1 MRSVAAAGVLLAAL
15 LVLVA
20 AGGSP
25 ASEPGRGGRGSTQ
38 PVDPSEV
45 VPASLSRGAIVNWAM
60 ADREMQQAADRLSA
74 CRRTPRCL
82 QRELAAFTAHSQ
94 SALADARMLQVA
106 TGSCGQA
113 FASYGAEVTRYG
125 TVAEELAGAT
135 HPTPGLTHSL
145 ARIRG
150 SLMYAVELVW
160 HSCRRGV

>member
-135 HPTPGLTHSL
+135 HPTPGL
-145 ARIRG
+145 
-150 SLMYAVELVW
+150 
-160 HSCRRGV
+160 